1 MMRGLTL
8 EAGQVVFREDLPE
21 PVPRAD
27 EVLVRMSLAGVCETD
42 LQLMRG
48 YMNFNGILGHEFVG
62 VAESG
67 RWVGQRVV
75 GEINCCPLE
84 RCEACPTNR
93 RHCSRRSVL
102 GILARDGAF
111 AEFAAIPEENLH
123 PVPGNVSTEQAV
135 FTEPL
140 AAAYEILEQYTF
152 TPKERVLVL
161 GDGRLGYLCAQ
172 VIASTEAD
180 VRVIGKHPA
189 KLQRFA
195 ARGLG
200 TCLLNEVPDDWKQS
214 RQADVVVDCTGS
226 PSGWEWAC
234 QLVRPQGTI
243 VMKTTVAG
251 AHPISLAPLVI
262 DELRVIGSRCGPFPQ
277 ALKALQEERIEVASL
292 ITSRFPLQQAVQ
304 ALQRA
309 TEPDQ
314 HKVLIAIGQQD
325 A

>member
-8 EAGQVVFREDLPE
+8 ESGRVVYREDLPM

-27 EVLVRMSLAGVCETD
+27 EVLVRVSLAGVCETD

-62 VAESG
+62 IAESG
-67 RWVGQRVV
+67 RWAGRRVV

-84 RCEACPTNR
+84 RCDACPANR

-111 AEFAAIPEENLH
+111 AEFAALPEENLH
-123 PVPGNVSTEQAV
+123 PVPDNVSTERAV

-140 AAAYEILEQYTF
+140 AAAYEILEQYSF
-152 TPKERVLVL
+152 TPHERVLVL
-161 GDGRLGYLCAQ
+161 GDGRLGYLSAQ
-172 VIASTEAD
+172 VIASTAAD
-180 VRVIGKHPA
+180 VCVIGKHPE
-189 KLQRFA
+189 KLQRFTE
-195 ARGLG
+195 RGLD
-200 TCLLNEVPDDWKQS
+200 TCLLNDVPEDWKQS
-214 RQADVVVDCTGS
+214 RPADVVVDCTGS
-226 PSGWEWAC
+226 ATGWEWAC

-262 DELRVIGSRCGPFPQ
+262 DELRLIGSRCGPFPR
-277 ALKALQEERIEVASL
+277 ALQALQEGQIEVESL
-292 ITSRFPLQQAVQ
+292 ITSRFPLQQAEQ

-309 TEPDQ
+309 TAPDQ
-314 HKVLIAIGQQD
+314 HKVLITIGQGD
-325 A
+325 D